1 MSRNDP
7 FFVFAVIGTAHVEA
21 LGLPLRYLRH
31 FSSKQIVV
39 VQGRSN
45 IRANADFVIEVAP
58 PSHLS
63 DHQASLWLKTGLL
76 THLRA
81 NGLANRQ
88 FCYLDSDVIA
98 LSHGIDDIFSY
109 QNGPVGFCADQ
120 VEIDVFSH
128 WAVNCGCRQMTCHHL
143 REALLCD
150 FEIDVYEADWTMWN
164 GGVFVADDRSMDF
177 LKTWHDYTNSIFEKD
192 YWKNRDQGT
201 LAAAVWRHGIQSQSF
216 LPKRFNYVLDCL
228 WGLHDN
234 HRSFVEPKDL
244 AAWPDF
250 ELKREIE
257 DGKVTFLHLINRG
270 IGRAGWRHWDAV
282 LNVLPA

>member
-1 MSRNDP
+1 MSRDDP
-7 FFVFAVIGTAHVEA
+7 FFVFAVIGAAHVEA
-21 LGLPLRYLRH
+21 LDLPLRYLRH
-31 FSSKQIVV
+31 FSSKQVVV
-39 VQGRSN
+39 VQGRSEV
-45 IRANADFVIEVAP
+45 RANADFVIEVTP
-58 PSHLS
+58 PSRLN
-63 DHQASLWLKTGLL
+63 DHQASLWLKTGLM
-76 THLRA
+76 THFRE

-98 LSHGIDDIFSY
+98 LSPGIDEIFSY
-109 QNGPVGFCADQ
+109 QNGPVGFCADH
-120 VEIDVFSH
+120 VGIDIFSH

-150 FEIDVYEADWTMWN
+150 FGVDVYEADWTMWN
-164 GGVFVADDRSMDF
+164 GGVFVAHDRSADF

-192 YWKNRDQGT
+192 YWKDRDQGT
-201 LAAAVWRHGIQSQSF
+201 LAAAAWRHGIQSQSI
-216 LPKRFNYVLDCL
+216 LPQRFNYVLDCL
-228 WGLHDN
+228 WDLDDN
-234 HRSFVEPKDL
+234 HRSNAELKDL

-257 DGKVTFLHLINRG
+257 AGKVTFLHLINRG